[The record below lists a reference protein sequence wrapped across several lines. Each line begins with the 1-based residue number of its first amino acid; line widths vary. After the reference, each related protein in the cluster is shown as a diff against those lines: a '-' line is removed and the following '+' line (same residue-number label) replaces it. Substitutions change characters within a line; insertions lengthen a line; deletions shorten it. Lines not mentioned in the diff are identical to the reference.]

1 MNRIANI
8 LLYAGLEREDFKV
21 CKAYIDEDNRKR
33 LFSFLL
39 ISIVFLFVM
48 HCLSDEMPDLA
59 HNQGAYHLALLIS
72 SILLAVERTFKNRRG
87 VFQFWLIYAFEAEM
101 YGLGIALAVMSPEQ
115 PSVSFVAFLLAV
127 PLMFTLRPIQ
137 HITNI
142 MFHGTI
148 FIFLAFWLESGH
160 TRNLDIVNAV
170 SFALVSGVISSYMMV
185 SVCRDFSSS
194 RQLRQIAIYDL
205 LTGMQ
210 NRNAYE
216 KGRDQWK
223 ERCSVS
229 LSCIYVDVNGLH
241 GRNNTMGHES
251 GDQMLQTV
259 AQEMREIFGHKNCYR
274 IGGDEFLA
282 FEPDSATP
290 TVIHQA
296 EKLRQNLLRSGYSV
310 SVGVAWQSVRE
321 LDMDS
326 LIKLAEKRMYTE
338 KQDYYR
344 NLSCADAERI

>member
-1 MNRIANI
+1 
-8 LLYAGLEREDFKV
+8 
-21 CKAYIDEDNRKR
+21 
-33 LFSFLL
+33 
-39 ISIVFLFVM
+39 M

-59 HNQGAYHLALLIS
+59 HNQGAYHLVLLIS

-87 VFQFWLIYAFEAEM
+87 VFQFWL
-101 YGLGIALAVMSPEQ
+101 
-115 PSVSFVAFLLAV
+115 
-127 PLMFTLRPIQ
+127 
-137 HITNI
+137 
-142 MFHGTI
+142 
-148 FIFLAFWLESGH
+148 
-160 TRNLDIVNAV
+160 
-170 SFALVSGVISSYMMV
+170 
-185 SVCRDFSSS
+185 
-194 RQLRQIAIYDL
+194 IYDL

-229 LSCIYVDVNGLH
+229 LSCIY
-241 GRNNTMGHES
+241 
-251 GDQMLQTV
+251 
-259 AQEMREIFGHKNCYR
+259 
-274 IGGDEFLA
+274 
-282 FEPDSATP
+282 
-290 TVIHQA
+290 
-296 EKLRQNLLRSGYSV
+296 